1 MQPEPIPTPEG
12 SKPSKEPSKEKK
24 IKRLFEE
31 FVETPTH
38 KGLKRV
44 MRRANR
50 VIARTVP
57 QVGGSVSARRNADQS
72 WLKAQF
78 AVWKSVSLSTP
89 REEIIRNFKDIAYHL
104 KSIAYLSQHG
114 LSYSGEERR
123 LYSEVLCYYTCILSI
138 IFIPKE
144 VATSDNAVAPATSD
158 VAVAPATSD
167 IAVAP
172 ATSDIAVAPATSERV
187 VSSPIQIPPPREHR
201 RPCIT
206 INVDSYSPRYIVD
219 DGCTGRTTG
228 FGGHQCEWDIG

>member
-144 VATSDNAVAPATSD
+144 VATSD
-158 VAVAPATSD
+158 

-206 INVDSYSPRYIVD
+206 INVDSYSPRYMVD

>member
-12 SKPSKEPSKEKK
+12 SKSSKEKK

-57 QVGGSVSARRNADQS
+57 QVGGCASARRNADQS

-114 LSYSGEERR
+114 LTYSGEERR

-144 VATSDNAVAPATSD
+144 VATSDIAVAPATND
-158 VAVAPATSD
+158 IAIAPATSD

-172 ATSDIAVAPATSERV
+172 ATSDIAVAPATNDIAIAPAR
-187 VSSPIQIPPPREHR
+187 HR
-201 RPCIT
+201 RSTSHKRACSI
-206 INVDSYSPRYIVD
+206 ISDSNP
-219 DGCTGRTTG
+219 TT
-228 FGGHQCEWDIG
+228 QRK

>member
-1 MQPEPIPTPEG
+1 MQPDPIPTPEG
-12 SKPSKEPSKEKK
+12 SKSSKEKK

-57 QVGGSVSARRNADQS
+57 QVGGCASARRNADQS

-114 LSYSGEERR
+114 
-123 LYSEVLCYYTCILSI
+123 
-138 IFIPKE
+138 
-144 VATSDNAVAPATSD
+144 
-158 VAVAPATSD
+158 
-167 IAVAP
+167 
-172 ATSDIAVAPATSERV
+172 
-187 VSSPIQIPPPREHR
+187 HR
-201 RPCIT
+201 
-206 INVDSYSPRYIVD
+206 
-219 DGCTGRTTG
+219 
-228 FGGHQCEWDIG
+228 